1 MGLHRPQRALGDL
14 LVVGV
19 TRTTIT
25 VRHRTR
31 YTGLLLLTAAAA
43 WAWVVL
49 RRGDMGS
56 GTMTGDLFAFMVTW
70 TIMMTAMM
78 LPATAP
84 VASLYA
90 RTGPV
95 HEAPR
100 MIAFTAGYVLVW
112 AAAGLPAYALA
123 VGADQ
128 VTTAHPTAGTAAAA
142 AVFAVNGLYQL
153 TPFKDFC
160 LTKCR
165 SPIGLLLRYA
175 SYHGPSRHLRA
186 GAHHGAFC
194 LGCCWSLMLLL
205 TAFGVMN
212 LWAMAA
218 LATVVAAEKRLPRG
232 PLLARVVGVTSLA
245 LAIAVFWA
253 PFLAPNLTGGGMTGM
268 RGLSHP

>member
-1 MGLHRPQRALGDL
+1 M
-14 LVVGV
+14 VGV

-25 VRHRTR
+25 ARSSARHS
-31 YTGLLLLTAAAA
+31 GPVLLTAAAA

-56 GTMTGDLFAFMVTW
+56 LTMAGDLPAFMGTW
-70 TIMMTAMM
+70 TIMMAAMM

-90 RTGPV
+90 RTVPV
-95 HEAPR
+95 HRMPR

-123 VGADQ
+123 VGATH
-128 VTTAHPTAGTAAAA
+128 VATARPTAGTAVAA
-142 AVFAVNGLYQL
+142 AVFAVNGVYQL
-153 TPFKDFC
+153 TALKDFC

-175 SYHGPSRHLRA
+175 SYRGPSRHLRA

-212 LWAMAA
+212 LWAMVGLAA
-218 LATVVAAEKRLPRG
+218 LVTAEKRLPRG
-232 PLLARVVGVTSLA
+232 RLVARVAGLTSLA
-245 LAIAVFWA
+245 LAVAVFWM
-253 PFLAPNLTGGGMTGM
+253 PLLAPHLTGGGMTGM
-268 RGLSHP
+268 GLRHL

>member
-1 MGLHRPQRALGDL
+1 M
-14 LVVGV
+14 
-19 TRTTIT
+19 TRTAIT
-25 VRHRTR
+25 VRHRAR
-31 YTGLLLLTAAAA
+31 DTGLVLLTAAAA
-43 WAWVVL
+43 WAWVAL

-56 GTMTGDLFAFMVTW
+56 GAMVGDLLAFMVTW

-95 HEAPR
+95 HQAPR

-123 VGADQ
+123 AGTNQ
-128 VTTAHPTAGTAAAA
+128 VATTRPTAGTAAAA
-142 AVFAVNGLYQL
+142 AVFAINGLYQL

-160 LTKCR
+160 LAKCR

-175 SYHGPSRHLRA
+175 SYRGPSRHVRA

-205 TAFGVMN
+205 AAFGVMN
-212 LWAMAA
+212 LWAMAG
-218 LATVVAAEKRLPRG
+218 LAAIVVAEKRTPRG
-232 PLLARVVGVTSLA
+232 PLVARVVGLVSLA
-245 LAIAVFWA
+245 LAITVFWV
-253 PFLAPNLTGGGMTGM
+253 PQLAPNLTGGGMTEM
-268 RGLSHP
+268 RGLDGRGW